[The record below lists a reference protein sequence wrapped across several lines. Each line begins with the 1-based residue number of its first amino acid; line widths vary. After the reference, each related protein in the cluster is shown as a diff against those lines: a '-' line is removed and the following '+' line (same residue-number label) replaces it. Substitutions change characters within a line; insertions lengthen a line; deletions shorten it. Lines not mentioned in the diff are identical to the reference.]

1 MKLVGTAA
9 AFLLVGLLTA
19 PNAGA
24 GGWAP
29 VPPGAVPPPRAAGQ
43 PPRAAPAPRV
53 VVASLPEPIALPGP
67 VGCTLRAAKS
77 GAGVTLEIAP
87 GVPYA
92 RVAQFGSLEVT
103 LPVGKDAP
111 AAGVSVAAGNVKL
124 KGLATPAGLALYPA
138 RPFVVGEVL
147 VPGPHSRL
155 RWREVAADRVAVEVE
170 LAKEIRTE
178 FRDVKGPLR
187 TSRACAD
194 LRLTSLANF
203 DSYDAFGGRGSDQAA
218 GLRSSAP
225 VPLAAQPNGP
235 PLAKLVVNRK
245 AALNEV
251 TVIDED
257 AAGWSRIARPAT
269 GDLLVVGWVKQKQL
283 GKPPARETTFAAFNA
298 GGIKPGAS
306 GGAPVDP
313 SAVYACAHEIP
324 LVAEV
329 GAQRR
334 TVGSIGGGVHMLT
347 TATAVPEWIAVQFP
361 DGAASSVTPLK
372 GTRLL
377 VRRADVAG
385 CPGFAAP

>member
-1 MKLVGTAA
+1 MAA
-9 AFLLVGLLTA
+9 AFLLVASLTS

-24 GGWAP
+24 VSWGP
-29 VPPGAVPPPRAAGQ
+29 VPPGAVQSPPRAAGQ
-43 PPRAAPAPRV
+43 PPRAAPAPRAP
-53 VVASLPEPIALPGP
+53 ASLPEPIALPGP
-67 VGCTLRAAKS
+67 AGCTLRAAKS
-77 GAGVTLEIAP
+77 GVGVTLEIAP
-87 GVPYA
+87 GVALCAASRSSGPSKS
-92 RVAQFGSLEVT
+92 RFRSDGT
-103 LPVGKDAP
+103 RPLPACR
-111 AAGVSVAAGNVKL
+111 VAAGNVRL

-155 RWREVAADRVAVEVE
+155 RWREVAADRVAVEVP

-178 FRDVKGPLR
+178 FRDMKGPLR
-187 TSRACAD
+187 TARPCAD

-225 VPLAAQPNGP
+225 VPIAAQPNGP

-306 GGAPVDP
+306 GGAPVDA
-313 SAVYACAHEIP
+313 SAVYACAKEIP

-334 TVGSIGGGVHMLT
+334 TVGSIGGGVHLLT
-347 TATAVPEWIAVQFP
+347 SATPDPDFVAVQFP
-361 DGAASSVTPLK
+361 DGAASSVTPFK